1 MRDDLRDELLRMAA
15 QDQAVRRAHA
25 DTRPVDERNVE
36 RLKEIVAE
44 YGWPRLSLVDEE
56 GAQAAWCIAQHSP
69 DRQFMA
75 ECLELV
81 RAAVEAAD
89 ASPTNLAY
97 LEDRVRM
104 FRGEPQLYGTQ
115 FVEKDGMYEPWPIE
129 DPDGLDERRA
139 AVCLGPFAEY
149 ERHIGTLR

>member
-1 MRDDLRDELLRMAA
+1 MRDDLRDELLRMAEE
-15 QDQAVRRAHA
+15 DQAARRAQA
-25 DTRPVDERNVE
+25 DTGPVDEGNVK
-36 RLKEIVAE
+36 RLKEIVADQ
-44 YGWPRLSLVDEE
+44 GWPGWGLVGDK
-56 GAQAAWCIAQHSP
+56 GAEAAWLIAQHSP

-75 ECLELV
+75 ECLEHL

-104 FRGEPQLYGTQ
+104 LRGELQLYGTQ
-115 FVEKDGMYEPWPIE
+115 FIEKDETYEPWPIE

-139 AVCLGPFAEY
+139 AICLGSFADY
-149 ERHIGTLR
+149 ERRIRTLR